1 MLHSYEFCS
10 ERADEAQALADAATL
25 ENVRMRELRS
35 EKTWRGLAELA
46 RSAAEGR
53 VKADQ
58 ERAERRSL
66 EAAAAAEAQA
76 NPEAAADPAQASA
89 DT

>member
-25 ENVRMRELRS
+25 DNVRDRELRS

-58 ERAERRSL
+58 ERAERRIL
-66 EAAAAAEAQA
+66 EAEAAAEAA
-76 NPEAAADPAQASA
+76 VEAAETVDATASA

>member
-25 ENVRMRELRS
+25 DNVRNRELRS

-46 RSAAEGR
+46 RNAAEGR

-58 ERAERRSL
+58 ERADRRSL
-66 EAAAAAEAQA
+66 EAEQA
-76 NPEAAADPAQASA
+76 IAAADASTNASA
-89 DT
+89 QG